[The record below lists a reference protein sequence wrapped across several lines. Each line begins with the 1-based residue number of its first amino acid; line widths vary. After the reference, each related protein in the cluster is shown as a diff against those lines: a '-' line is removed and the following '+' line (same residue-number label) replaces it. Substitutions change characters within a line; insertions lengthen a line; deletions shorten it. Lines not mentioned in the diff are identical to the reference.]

1 MKTYDNS
8 IKEIIYSE
16 EVIKK
21 RVEEIGNQITK
32 DYAGE
37 ELVVVGVLRGSI
49 IFVADLI
56 RHIDLPVILDTVA
69 LASYYNGT
77 ESTGKVKIN
86 KDLESSITGKNVLI
100 VEDIADRGVTLTFL
114 TEMLQVRK
122 AKSIKICT
130 LLNKPSRRT
139 IEVNLDYVGFDIE
152 DHFVVGYG
160 LDFAQKYRNYPHIGI
175 LKEEM
180 YKENHE

>member
-1 MKTYDNS
+1 MTTYDNS
-8 IKEIIYSE
+8 IKEIIYTE
-16 EVIKK
+16 
-21 RVEEIGNQITK
+21 EEIKNRVAVIGKQISK
-32 DYAGE
+32 DYKGE

-49 IFVADLI
+49 VFMADLI
-56 RHIDLPVILDTVA
+56 RNIDLPVVLDTVA
-69 LASYYNGT
+69 LSSYYNGT

-86 KDLESSITGKNVLI
+86 KDLESSITDKNVLI
-100 VEDIADRGVTLTFL
+100 VEDIADRGITLTFL
-114 TEMLQVRK
+114 IEMLQVRK

-139 IEVNLDYVGFDIE
+139 IEVKLDYIGFDID

-180 YKENHE
+180 YKE

>member
-1 MKTYDNS
+1 MTAYENS
-8 IKEIIYSE
+8 IKEIIYTDE
-16 EVIKK
+16 EISK
-21 RVEEIGNQITK
+21 RVAEIGKEISE
-32 DYAGE
+32 DYQGE

-49 IFVADLI
+49 VFMADLI
-56 RHIDLPVILDTVA
+56 RHIDLPVVLDTVA
-69 LASYYNGT
+69 LSSYYNGT
-77 ESTGKVKIN
+77 DSTGKVKIN

-114 TEMLQVRK
+114 IEMLQVRK

-139 IEVNLDYVGFDIE
+139 TEVQLDYIGFDID

-180 YKENHE
+180 YKE

>member
-1 MKTYDNS
+1 MKTYENS
-8 IKEIIYSE
+8 IKEIIYTE
-16 EVIKK
+16 
-21 RVEEIGNQITK
+21 EEIKTRVAEIGEQITK
-32 DYAGE
+32 DYNGE
-37 ELVVVGVLRGSI
+37 DLVVVGVLRGSI
-49 IFVADLI
+49 VFMADLI
-56 RHIDLPVILDTVA
+56 RYIDLPVVLDTVA
-69 LASYYNGT
+69 LSSYYNGT
-77 ESTGKVKIN
+77 DSTGKVKIN
-86 KDLESSITGKNVLI
+86 KDLESSITGKHVLI

-114 TEMLQVRK
+114 IEMLQVRK

-139 IEVNLDYVGFDIE
+139 IEVKLDYVGFDID

-180 YKENHE
+180 YKE

>member
-1 MKTYDNS
+1 MKTYEDS

-21 RVEEIGNQITK
+21 RVAEIGEQITK
-32 DYAGE
+32 DFNGE
-37 ELVVVGVLRGSI
+37 ELFVVAVLRGSI

-56 RHIDLPVILDTVA
+56 RHIDLPVVLDTVA

-77 ESTGKVKIN
+77 DSSGKVKIN

-114 TEMLQVRK
+114 SEMLQVRK

-139 IEVNLDYVGFDIE
+139 TEVQLDYVGFDIE
-152 DHFVVGYG
+152 DNFVVGYG

-180 YKENHE
+180 YKE

>member
-1 MKTYDNS
+1 MLTYDNS

-16 EVIKK
+16 KEIKN
-21 RVEEIGNQITK
+21 RVEEIGQQITN
-32 DYAGE
+32 DFNGE
-37 ELVVVGVLRGSI
+37 ELVVVGVLRGSL

-69 LASYYNGT
+69 LSSYYNGID
-77 ESTGKVKIN
+77 STGKVKIN

-114 TEMLQVRK
+114 VEMLQVRK

-130 LLNKPSRRT
+130 LLNKQSRRT
-139 IEVNLDYVGFDIE
+139 TDIKLDYIGFDID

-180 YKENHE
+180 YKE

>member
-16 EVIKK
+16 EIIKK

-139 IEVNLDYVGFDIE
+139 IEVNLDYIGFDIE

>member
-1 MKTYDNS
+1 MTTYDNS
-8 IKEIIYSE
+8 IKEIIYTE

-21 RVEEIGNQITK
+21 RVVEIGQQITK
-32 DYAGE
+32 DYKGE
-37 ELVVVGVLRGSI
+37 EIVVVGVLRGSI

-77 ESTGKVKIN
+77 DSSGKVKIN
-86 KDLESSITGKNVLI
+86 KDLESSISGKNILI

-114 TEMLQVRK
+114 IEMLQVRK

-139 IEVNLDYVGFDIE
+139 VDVQLDYIGFDIE

-160 LDFAQKYRNYPHIGI
+160 LDFAQKYRNFPHIGI

-180 YKENHE
+180 YKEKI